1 MNKIGISKI
10 EIKEIASKYNIT
22 DEKVINFIT
31 EVVNTN
37 NSIIEQYLNKDY
49 LDTISKDS
57 ALRTR
62 RIR

>member
-10 EIKEIASKYNIT
+10 EIKEIAKEHNIT
-22 DEKVINFIT
+22 DENVINFIT

-37 NSIIEQYLNKDY
+37 NSIIEQYLNRDY
-49 LDTISKDS
+49 LDTVSKDS

>member
-1 MNKIGISKI
+1 MNKIGISNI
-10 EIKEIASKYNIT
+10 EIKEIAKEHNIT
-22 DEKVINFIT
+22 DENVINFIT

-37 NSIIEQYLNKDY
+37 NSIIEQYLNRDY
-49 LDTISKDS
+49 LDTVSKDY